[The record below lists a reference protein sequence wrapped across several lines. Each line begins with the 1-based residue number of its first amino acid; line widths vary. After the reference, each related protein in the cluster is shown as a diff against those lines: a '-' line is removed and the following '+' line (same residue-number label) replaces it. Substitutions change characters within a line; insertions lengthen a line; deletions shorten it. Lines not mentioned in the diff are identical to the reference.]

1 MRGRAPVGNGRI
13 VQPRETGGGP
23 LSRECPDCGVGIG
36 MRCFD
41 LRSWVGPPPLVGFYS
56 RRRQS
61 FHPGRKLAPA
71 SMASAEVA
79 IKATTTGT
87 VTDYGHNDRAEP
99 PTNEQRGRAF
109 ALIDAKLTQ
118 NRKGPARQFL
128 YKPGR
133 TAADVIRFIER
144 LEAMPDVVR

>member
-71 SMASAEVA
+71 SM
-79 IKATTTGT
+79 TRTGRQIMGSDLGRGGFNT
-87 VTDYGHNDRAEP
+87 GKSSLV
-99 PTNEQRGRAF
+99 TNEQRLRAF

-133 TAADVIRFIER
+133 SEDEVQRFIER